1 MNKTIIINISGVIF
15 HIEEDAY
22 ELLKSYMTDI
32 KRHFSNT
39 ADSLEITNDIENR
52 IAEMLSEILKRE
64 SKQVIVTAD
73 IQEVI
78 AQMGTTEDFIS
89 EEENSPT
96 EGTYTDFSANR
107 KLFRDPD
114 DHLLG
119 GVCAGIANYFD
130 IDSVWIRLAFALS
143 FLLAGSGF
151 LLYVILWIIIPKA
164 LTRTDRMAMKGE
176 KIDLQGFKRNFDEE
190 IKNVKTVLSDTHQ
203 KARPFLYKSRDFISD
218 FFDHLLTFIRGSGK
232 VMLKIFGI
240 GLLVIGFLMF
250 VGFAA
255 FFIGVVVFGESHLAQ
270 FPFNIINPD
279 YSNVMYISAFLLG
292 IIPLIAL
299 IMFTIRVVFNRRSL
313 NRSVGFI
320 LLLIWLVAFS
330 FVIFYAAKI
339 GADFRS
345 KAAFSQTINLQPASA
360 GTYYLRLNTIKNFSP
375 ADSIKLELGK
385 TFNGKVI
392 LNDDNDWME
401 EAPENVDIYIEKA
414 DVTVPV
420 LIESI
425 SAHGKNYE
433 EALTNARNTQYD
445 FVQQDSLLTFDSQL
459 RNNQKALWR
468 NQRIKLTLKIPM
480 NSKLVIP
487 QTLNRYLNDVN
498 FWDCMDPDH
507 HEKDLSA
514 HFVMKENGLECLK
527 YTLKTIK

>member
-15 HIEEDAY
+15 HMEEDAY

-39 ADSLEITNDIENR
+39 PDSLEITNDIENR

-64 SKQVIVTAD
+64 NKQVIVTAD

-89 EEENSPT
+89 EDENSQQ
-96 EGTYTDFSANR
+96 EEAYTDFSANR

-119 GVCAGIANYFD
+119 GVCTGIANYFN
-130 IDSVWIRLAFALS
+130 IDSVWIRLVFALS
-143 FLLAGSGF
+143 FLLAGSGI

-164 LTRTDRMAMKGE
+164 LTRADRMAMKGE

-190 IKNVKTVLSDTHQ
+190 IKNVRTVLSDTHQ
-203 KARPFLYKSRDFISD
+203 KAKPFLYKSRDFISD
-218 FFDHLLTFIRGSGK
+218 FFDHLLTFIGGTGK
-232 VMLKIFGI
+232 VVLKVFGI

-250 VGFAA
+250 VGFSGL
-255 FFIGVVVFGESHLAQ
+255 FIGVVVFGESHIAQ
-270 FPFNIINPD
+270 FPFNIINPA
-279 YSNVMYISAFLLG
+279 YSNMMYISAFLLV

-299 IMFTIRVVFNRRSL
+299 ILFTISVVFNRRSL
-313 NRSVGFI
+313 NRSAGFI

-330 FVIFYAAKI
+330 FVIFYSAKT

-345 KAAFSQTINLQPASA
+345 KAAFNQTINLQPAAA
-360 GTYYLRLNTIKNFSP
+360 GTYYLRLNTIKDFSP
-375 ADSIKLELGK
+375 ADSVKLGLGK
-385 TFNGKVI
+385 TFSGKVI
-392 LNDDNDWME
+392 LNDDNDWIE
-401 EAPENVDIYIEKA
+401 EAPENVNIYIERA
-414 DVTVPV
+414 DVAVPV
-420 LIESI
+420 LIETI

-433 EALTNARNTQYD
+433 EALEHARSTQYN

-459 RNNQKALWR
+459 RNNQMTLWR
-468 NQRIKLTLKIPM
+468 NQRIKLTLKIPL
-480 NSKLVIP
+480 NSRLVIP
-487 QTLNRYLNDVN
+487 QTLNRYLNNVN
-498 FWDCMDPDH
+498 FWDCIDPDNN
-507 HEKDLSA
+507 EKDPSA
-514 HFVMKENGLECLK
+514 HFVMKEGGMECWK
-527 YTLKTIK
+527 DTLKKFK